1 MELNPSKVSFGRNET
16 FSLRYSWLN
25 KGLKEFKKE
34 EDIFSSSNAP
44 LILGV
49 GKNMVNSIKYWLN
62 AYQIIDFS
70 GAAPSQTK
78 FGEILEAHDPYLE
91 NSVSLWLLHWKLC
104 TNVSNATLYY
114 WFFNCYKKNKF
125 TKIEVLNDLSF
136 WLDDIGSKKISSA
149 TLQRDT
155 LLLLKTFSSSQE
167 ETKNFEEVLENP
179 FYSLNLLSKNND
191 GSYSSTYEPRESIS
205 SSLIGFCILEIFN
218 STQRQDLFEKVK
230 KRTQMPVREFLNEQ
244 PSISRIFRIN
254 ESFFYQ
260 LLDDLTNQYPDIF
273 GFNETAGQRII
284 ELKDLEVDPNDFV
297 RNLYKKNEIRKTS

>member
-1 MELNPSKVSFGRNET
+1 MNLNPSKTSFGRNET

-25 KGLKEFKKE
+25 KGLKEFKQNE
-34 EDIFSSSNAP
+34 NIFLSQDAP
-44 LILGV
+44 LVLGV
-49 GKNMVNSIKYWLN
+49 GKNMVSSIKYWLG
-62 AYQIIDFS
+62 AYQILDFS
-70 GAAPSQTK
+70 KATPSPTG
-78 FGEILEAHDPYLE
+78 FGEILESYDPYLE

-104 TNVSNATLYY
+104 TNPSSATLYY

-125 TKIEVLNDLSF
+125 TKIEVLNDLNL
-136 WLDDIGSKKISSA
+136 WLNDIGSKKISTA
-149 TLQRDT
+149 TLQRDV

-167 ETKNFEEVLENP
+167 ETKNFEELLENP
-179 FYSLNLLSKNND
+179 FHSLNLLLRNND

-218 STQRQDLFEKVK
+218 KNYKNISSQI
-230 KRTQMPVREFLNEQ
+230 PVSEFLNEQ

-260 LLDDLTNQYPDIF
+260 LLDDLILKHPNIF

-284 ELKDLEVDPNDFV
+284 EIKKQDIDLNDFAKK
-297 RNLYKKNEIRKTS
+297 LYKQK

>member
-16 FSLRYSWLN
+16 FGLRYSWLN

-34 EDIFSSSNAP
+34 EDIFLSSRAP

-70 GAAPSQTK
+70 GATPYQTK
-78 FGEILEAHDPYLE
+78 FGEILEAYDPYLE

-104 TNVSNATLYY
+104 TNASNATLYY

-125 TKIEVLNDLSF
+125 TKIEILNDLNL
-136 WLDDIGSKKISSA
+136 WLDNVGSKKISSA

-167 ETKNFEEVLENP
+167 ETKNFEELLENP
-179 FYSLNLLSKNND
+179 FYALNLLSKNND

-218 STQRQDLFEKVK
+218 KNYKNISSQI
-230 KRTQMPVREFLNEQ
+230 PVSEFLNEQ

-260 LLDDLTNQYPDIF
+260 LLDDLILKHPNIF

-284 ELKDLEVDPNDFV
+284 EIKKQDIDLNDFAKE
-297 RNLYKKNEIRKTS
+297 LYKQK

>member
-16 FSLRYSWLN
+16 FGLRYSWLN

-34 EDIFSSSNAP
+34 EDIFLSSRAP

-70 GAAPSQTK
+70 GATPYQTK
-78 FGEILEAHDPYLE
+78 FGEILEAYDPYLE

-104 TNVSNATLYY
+104 TNASNATLYY

-125 TKIEVLNDLSF
+125 TKIEILNDLNL
-136 WLDDIGSKKISSA
+136 WLDNVGSKKISSA

-167 ETKNFEEVLENP
+167 ETKNFEEILENP
-179 FYSLNLLSKNND
+179 FYALNLLSKNND
-191 GSYSSTYEPRESIS
+191 GSYSSTYEPRESIN

-218 STQRQDLFEKVK
+218 KNYKNISSQI
-230 KRTQMPVREFLNEQ
+230 PVTEFLNEQ

-260 LLDDLTNQYPDIF
+260 LLDDLILKHPNIF

-284 ELKDLEVDPNDFV
+284 EIKKQDIDLNDFAKE
-297 RNLYKKNEIRKTS
+297 LYKQK

>member
-16 FSLRYSWLN
+16 FGLRYSWLN
-25 KGLKEFKKE
+25 KGLKELKKE
-34 EDIFSSSNAP
+34 EDIFSSSRAP

-70 GAAPSQTK
+70 GATPSQTK

-104 TNVSNATLYY
+104 TNASNATLYY

-125 TKIEVLNDLSF
+125 TKVEVLNDLNL

-167 ETKNFEEVLENP
+167 ETKNFEELLENP
-179 FYSLNLLSKNND
+179 FYALNLLSKNND

-218 STQRQDLFEKVK
+218 KNYKNISSQI
-230 KRTQMPVREFLNEQ
+230 PVSEFLNEQ

-260 LLDDLTNQYPDIF
+260 LLDDLILKHPNIF

-284 ELKDLEVDPNDFV
+284 EIKKQDIDLNDFAKK
-297 RNLYKKNEIRKTS
+297 LYKQK

>member
-16 FSLRYSWLN
+16 FGLRYSWLN

-34 EDIFSSSNAP
+34 EDIFLSSRAP

-70 GAAPSQTK
+70 GATPSQTE

-104 TNVSNATLYY
+104 TNASNATLYY

-125 TKIEVLNDLSF
+125 TKIEVLNDLNL
-136 WLDDIGSKKISSA
+136 WLDDSGSKKISSA

-167 ETKNFEEVLENP
+167 ETKNFEELLENP
-179 FYSLNLLSKNND
+179 FYALNLLSKNND

-218 STQRQDLFEKVK
+218 KNYKNISSQI
-230 KRTQMPVREFLNEQ
+230 PVSEFLNEQ

-260 LLDDLTNQYPDIF
+260 LLDDLILKHPNIF

-284 ELKDLEVDPNDFV
+284 EIKKQDIDLNDFAKE
-297 RNLYKKNEIRKTS
+297 LYKQK

>member
-16 FSLRYSWLN
+16 FGLRYSWLN

-34 EDIFSSSNAP
+34 EDIFLSSRAP

-70 GAAPSQTK
+70 GATPYQTK
-78 FGEILEAHDPYLE
+78 FGEILEAYDPYLE

-104 TNVSNATLYY
+104 TNASNATLYY

-125 TKIEVLNDLSF
+125 TKIEILNDLNL
-136 WLDDIGSKKISSA
+136 WLDDVGSKKISSA

-167 ETKNFEEVLENP
+167 ETKNFEEILENP
-179 FYSLNLLSKNND
+179 FYALNLLSKNND
-191 GSYSSTYEPRESIS
+191 GSYSSTYEPRESINS
-205 SSLIGFCILEIFN
+205 LLIGFCILEIFN
-218 STQRQDLFEKVK
+218 KNYKNISSQI
-230 KRTQMPVREFLNEQ
+230 PVSEFLNEQ

-260 LLDDLTNQYPDIF
+260 LLDDLIFKHPNIF

-284 ELKDLEVDPNDFV
+284 EIKKQDIDLNDFAKE
-297 RNLYKKNEIRKTS
+297 LYKQK

>member
-16 FSLRYSWLN
+16 FGLRYSWLN

-34 EDIFSSSNAP
+34 ENIFSSSSAP

-70 GAAPSQTK
+70 GTRPSQTE

-91 NSVSLWLLHWKLC
+91 NSVSLWLLHWETMHKCKQCNSLLL
-104 TNVSNATLYY
+104 V
-114 WFFNCYKKNKF
+114 FHCYKKNKF
-125 TKIEVLNDLSF
+125 TKIEVLNDLSL

-167 ETKNFEEVLENP
+167 ETKNFEELLENP
-179 FYSLNLLSKNND
+179 FYALNILSKNND
-191 GSYSSTYEPRESIS
+191 GSYSSTYERRESIS

-230 KRTQMPVREFLNEQ
+230 KRTQMPVSEFLNEQ

-260 LLDDLTNQYPDIF
+260 LLDDLTLQHPDIF

-297 RNLYKKNEIRKTS
+297 RNLYKQK

>member
-16 FSLRYSWLN
+16 FGLRYSWLN
-25 KGLKEFKKE
+25 KGLKELKKE
-34 EDIFSSSNAP
+34 EDIFSSSRAP

-70 GAAPSQTK
+70 GAKPYQTK

-104 TNVSNATLYY
+104 TNASNATLYY

-125 TKIEVLNDLSF
+125 TKVEVLNDLNL

-167 ETKNFEEVLENP
+167 ETKNFEELLENP
-179 FYSLNLLSKNND
+179 FYALNLLSKNND
-191 GSYSSTYEPRESIS
+191 GSYSSTYEPRESIC

-218 STQRQDLFEKVK
+218 KNYKNISSQI
-230 KRTQMPVREFLNEQ
+230 PVSEFLNEQ

-260 LLDDLTNQYPDIF
+260 LLDDLILKHPNIF

-284 ELKDLEVDPNDFV
+284 EIKKQDINLNDFAKK
-297 RNLYKKNEIRKTS
+297 LYKQK